1 MKNFRPYDR
10 SQGLLLPPDLK
21 DWVADDDL
29 ARFIVEAAER
39 VDITAFSV
47 SRTGCGKA
55 QYHPRMMLALLVY
68 CYASGIFSSRRIEQA
83 TCRNVSVRFIAAD
96 SHPDHDTIAKF
107 RRENGPAFQAAFAHI
122 LLLAKQLGLLQV
134 GTVSIDGTKIDAN
147 ASKIKSPRYDRIQAL
162 RAKLEKDIARL
173 VAQAEAA
180 DRAPGDDG
188 LSLPEEIARR
198 ETLKAKLDA
207 AAARLEAAAKDGAGK
222 NRAGKGGAAEDGAD
236 SDDPPAPPP
245 GRQTNLTDPDS
256 AILRKSA
263 RHEYRQAYNA
273 QAIVDADGSQLV
285 LASDVLATSNDRQGF
300 DAFIDEL
307 CRAHGKPGTLLAD
320 AGYGSKAIV
329 EGLQRRGIEPLI
341 AVTRLRPPRAYDF
354 RPPRY
359 PDKPPPAIKAPWR
372 KQMTAKLQTD
382 EASKQY
388 RKRKSTVEPV
398 FGIIK
403 SILGFTRF
411 QLRGIEKVK
420 MEWMFV
426 ALAYNCKRLN
436 AIRPT
441 AITAA

>member
-1 MKNFRPYDR
+1 MKNFRPCDR
-10 SQGLLLPPDLK
+10 SQRLLLPPDPK

-29 ARFIVEAAER
+29 AHFIVEAAER

-68 CYASGIFSSRRIEQA
+68 CYANGIFSSRRIEQA
-83 TCRNVSVRFIAAD
+83 TYRNLSVRFIAAD
-96 SHPDHDTIAKF
+96 SHPDHDSIAKF
-107 RRENGPAFQAAFAHI
+107 RRQNGPAFQAAFAHI

-147 ASKIKSPRYDRIQAL
+147 ASKIKSLRHDRTQTL

-180 DRAPGDDG
+180 DREPGDDG

-198 ETLKAKLDA
+198 QTLKAKLDA

-222 NRAGKGGAAEDGAD
+222 NGAD

-245 GRQTNLTDPDS
+245 GRQTDPTDADS
-256 AILRKSA
+256 AIMRKSA

-273 QAIVDADGSQLV
+273 QAIVDADGGRLV

-300 DAFIDEL
+300 DAFIDDP

-320 AGYGSKAIV
+320 AGHGSKAIV
-329 EGLQRRGIEPLI
+329 EGSRRRKIEPPI
-341 AVTRLRPPRAYDF
+341 AVTRRSKPRAYDF
-354 RPPRY
+354 RPPRD
-359 PDKPPPAIKAPWR
+359 PDKPPPAIESSWR
-372 KQMTAKLQTD
+372 KQMMAKLQTD
-382 EASKQY
+382 EASKQ
-388 RKRKSTVEPV
+388 
-398 FGIIK
+398 
-403 SILGFTRF
+403 
-411 QLRGIEKVK
+411 
-420 MEWMFV
+420 
-426 ALAYNCKRLN
+426 
-436 AIRPT
+436 
-441 AITAA
+441 